1 NINSA
6 KEMPSFAASFA
17 LFLILNNILIAEST
31 FGVEYWGIP
40 TVMAVGAS
48 LYKNFDK
55 FLGCRFSECCSLRT
69 GSGGWMPG
77 LASSLDNNLHG
88 QHLVK
93 NIVLK
98 SLKAHFSNRDPS
110 KALVLSFHGWTGSG
124 KNFVSKMIAESIYQ
138 LGLKSKFVHLFV
150 STVHFP
156 HEDKA
161 DIYKLQIQDWIR
173 GNVSDCENSLFI
185 FDEIDKMPVGMID
198 GIKPFID
205 YHESIF
211 GVNFRKSVFLF
222 LSNTGSREIIQKTLQ
237 NWKEGKERTSISY
250 SDMEE
255 LIQKGA
261 FNEQG
266 GLHQSDLIHHSL
278 IDFYESC

>member
-1 NINSA
+1 
-6 KEMPSFAASFA
+6 MPSFVASFA
-17 LFLILNNILIAEST
+17 FLLILNNMLIAEST

-69 GSGGWMPG
+69 GSGGWMPVNISG

-110 KALVLSFHGWTGSG
+110 
-124 KNFVSKMIAESIYQ
+124 
-138 LGLKSKFVHLFV
+138 
-150 STVHFP
+150 
-156 HEDKA
+156 
-161 DIYKLQIQDWIR
+161 KLQIQDWIR

-278 IDFYESC
+278 IDFYVPFLPLERKHIELKVADDMIYFPPENQLFSTKGCKSVSSKVGFMLNEDIYEGMFN